1 MSTFRQATTIW
12 KGPYHGGRA
21 AVSFGSSGLGPFEVG
36 PAVTE
41 VPPPEQT
48 SPMELL
54 AAAEASCVC
63 GMMAA
68 LLERAGHAVQELRS
82 SAEVEL
88 DGASI
93 PSVRV
98 RVVGSVPGLSLE
110 QFTDVAERAKRS
122 CPVSKALSG
131 TVITIASEL
140 A

>member
-1 MSTFRQATTIW
+1 
-12 KGPYHGGRA
+12 
-21 AVSFGSSGLGPFEVG
+21 
-36 PAVTE
+36 
-41 VPPPEQT
+41 
-48 SPMELL
+48 MELL

-63 GMMAA
+63 GMIAL

-82 SAEVEL
+82 SAEVGL

-98 RVVGSVPGLSLE
+98 RVVGLVPGLTLE
-110 QFTDVAERAKRS
+110 QFTDVAERAKRG